1 MKCRELGRE
10 AARGIGAPQAERPER
25 GEGPPRVM
33 KTGALAFKLVIVALV
48 AVPLMAQQHAA
59 SRDFRV
65 LEAVKRRDQ
74 KALSALIR
82 AKADV
87 NAAQPDGATAL
98 AWAVHLGERSMA
110 DTLLGAGAK
119 VNVVD
124 EYGETPLTLA
134 AANGDGEIVGRLL
147 KAGANAGAARWNGET
162 ALMIAASAG
171 NLDAVRQLV
180 LHGANANVAEPRR
193 GQTALMWAAAEGH
206 SDVVGALLEIGA
218 DPKAVSKSGF
228 NALAFA
234 VAENDVA
241 SARLLVDAGLDPNF
255 TLPSGNKLLMMA
267 MAYGHTEAAS
277 LLLDAGADIRATDRA
292 GNTALHV
299 AAQAGN
305 LVLVKQLL
313 DKGADP
319 NSRTARAT
327 MQAAR
332 GGGGGGRAVAGGS
345 LTPLMVAARANQLEV
360 MKVLVAGGADPLLR
374 ADNGTSVLMYGAGA
388 KLATVKYAYEIDP
401 NVDVVNQSGQTPIH
415 AAVSG
420 GQRTQDEVVEVIQ
433 FLADRG
439 AKLDEIDAAGR
450 TAISIADIGPIDK
463 AVELLTALIVKSG
476 QTPKQPSKR

>member
-1 MKCRELGRE
+1 VI
-10 AARGIGAPQAERPER
+10 IGLALMLSAPVLAQNKDL
-25 GEGPPRVM
+25 RV
-33 KTGALAFKLVIVALV
+33 I
-48 AVPLMAQQHAA
+48 
-59 SRDFRV
+59 D
-65 LEAVKRRDQ
+65 AVKRRDQ
-74 KALSALIR
+74 KAFASLMR
-82 AKADV
+82 AKPDL
-87 NAAQPDGATAL
+87 NATQPDGATAL
-98 AWAVHLGERSMA
+98 AWAVHLGQRSMA
-110 DTLLGAGAK
+110 EALLDAGA
-119 VNVVD
+119 NANTVD

-134 AANGDGEIVGRLL
+134 AANGDGAIVQRLL
-147 KAGANAGAARWNGET
+147 KAGANARAARWNGET
-162 ALMIAASAG
+162 ALMIAAGAG

-180 LHGANANVAEPRR
+180 LHGADANVAEPRR

-218 DPKAVSKSGF
+218 SPKAVSKSGF

-241 SARLLVDAGLDPNF
+241 SARLLLGAGLDPNF

-267 MAYGHTEAAS
+267 MAYGHTDVAS
-277 LLLDAGADIRATDRA
+277 VLLDSGADIRATDRG
-292 GNTALHV
+292 GNTPLHV

-305 LVLVKQLL
+305 LVLVTQLL
-313 DKGADP
+313 EKGADP
-319 NSRTARAT
+319 NVRTARAT
-327 MQAAR
+327 MQAGR

-345 LTPLMVAARANQLEV
+345 LTPLMIAARANQLDT
-360 MKVLVAGGADPLLR
+360 MKILVAGGADPLLH

-420 GQRTQDEVVEVIQ
+420 GVQRTQDEVVEVIQ
-433 FLADRG
+433 FLADKG

-450 TAISIADIGPIDK
+450 TAIAIADVGPIDK
-463 AVELLTALIVKSG
+463 AVELLTSLILKSG